1 MWIPGAGGH
10 DTVRRV
16 KKRGPSASPV
26 AAIEAHPS
34 ATLVV
39 DARLGIALANAAA
52 RRLLGARKGRKL
64 ADALPCVEGRSPGGC
79 APGSRC
85 GGCAIHRCVVRAL
98 AGERARARGF
108 VLRSGPRGEPAD
120 LHLVAAATPLGRAGA
135 RRAVL
140 ALDDANAILSDPAL
154 VAVCEGCGR
163 VQDEEGGWHVL
174 HRYLQDRLGIEIAG
188 PLCERCEGRG
198 R

>member
-1 MWIPGAGGH
+1 MWIPGARRRA
-10 DTVRRV
+10 TVRRV
-16 KKRGPSASPV
+16 TKRDASASP
-26 AAIEAHPS
+26 AAALEAHPG

-39 DARLGIALANAAA
+39 DARLGIVIANAAA
-52 RRLLGARKGRKL
+52 RRLLGARKGRTL
-64 ADALPCVEGRSPGGC
+64 ADALPCVEGRPPGGC

-85 GGCAIHRCVVRAL
+85 GGCAIHRCVARAL

-108 VLRSGPRGEPAD
+108 VLRSGPRGAPAD
-120 LHLVAAATPLGRAGA
+120 LHLLAAATPLGRAGA

-140 ALDDANAILSDPAL
+140 AVEDANAILSDPGL
-154 VAVCEGCGR
+154 VTVCEGCGR

-174 HRYLQDRLGIEIAG
+174 HRYLQDRLGMELAG
-188 PLCERCEGRG
+188 PLCARCEGRG